1 MAILQSYIRQV
12 LTPMYE
18 ESKLAPK
25 DPKRDLTKLSMALA
39 NVVLDCSKAPTH
51 KMYNPAKLALSRDFP
66 RKQTGDQGGSSW
78 LRR

>member
-25 DPKRDLTKLSMALA
+25 DPKRDLTKLSILVSKSSLLA
-39 NVVLDCSKAPTH
+39 NITA
-51 KMYNPAKLALSRDFP
+51 N
-66 RKQTGDQGGSSW
+66 
-78 LRR
+78 